1 MTLTAD
7 QVPPAPA
14 PTDTAPAREPPT
26 WVGLA
31 ALAGAT
37 DQLSL
42 KRGDVLVRQGEP
54 SDTLYFVLSG
64 RFTVQL
70 DGDDAPI
77 TEIGQGRSIGEI
89 GFFAGLPRT
98 ATVVAKRDSRVL
110 AITRERFRAIGEA
123 SPEIRDAVIL
133 SLASRVSESNRH
145 AVPAPAPVRTLI
157 VMPAGASGP
166 SPRFLDGLRRVF
178 ATASRAVFLTPD
190 VIAEKFPGRALDD
203 AGVSN
208 WLNGLES
215 DADFVVYL
223 ADDTLTDWTRKC
235 IRQADAILLVGEMRA
250 AAALNPS
257 ERFALSIHPRSARRL
272 VLLHEARTQVASG
285 TAAWLEPRDV
295 FMHHHVALQDTADI
309 ARLFRFIAGRAVGF
323 VAGGGGALGSAH
335 LGVYKAFCEAGAD
348 FDILG
353 GTSVGAAMMAAFAC
367 GADAERVDQGTRNI
381 FVTSRAFRRLT
392 LPRYGLIDHKV
403 FDRALRAEYGD
414 TTIED
419 LWRPFFAVS
428 SNLSEHKPQIH
439 RSGPVW
445 QAVRASGA
453 IPGVLPPFFT
463 RNGDML
469 VDGAVMDNV
478 PLAPM
483 RALKSG
489 PNVIAILGPDN
500 AMRYPV
506 DYDAIPGP
514 IELAALML
522 NPFSRRRLPQAPNVL
537 QVIMLSM
544 AANRPSDLRLSK
556 TDVAIWPEI
565 PGDCRF
571 TNWDRHNEIFLHA
584 HRGAAAWIEARLS
597 EQDAGVLA
605 VVGRA

>member
-7 QVPPAPA
+7 QASPAPA
-14 PTDTAPAREPPT
+14 PTDTVPAREPPT

-37 DQLSL
+37 DQLLL

-64 RFTVQL
+64 RFTVHL
-70 DGDDAPI
+70 DGDDTPI
-77 TEIGQGRSIGEI
+77 SEIGQGRSIGEI
-89 GFFAGLPRT
+89 GFFARLPRT

-110 AITRERFRAIGEA
+110 AITRERFHAIGEA
-123 SPEIRDAVIL
+123 LPEIRDAVIL

-145 AVPAPAPVRTLI
+145 PVPAPAPGRTLA
-157 VMPAGASGP
+157 VMAAGASAP
-166 SPRFLDGLRRVF
+166 SPRFLDGLRGVF
-178 ATASRAVFLTPD
+178 TAASRAIFLTPE
-190 VIAEKFPGRALDD
+190 VIAEKFPGCALDD
-203 AGVSN
+203 ADVSN

-223 ADDTLTDWTRKC
+223 ADDNLTDWTRKC
-235 IRQADAILLVGEMRA
+235 IRQADAVLLVGEMRA
-250 AAALNPS
+250 AATLNPC

-309 ARLFRFIAGRAVGF
+309 ARLFRFVAGRAVGF

-367 GADAERVDQGTRNI
+367 GADAERADQGTRNI

-403 FDRALRAEYGD
+403 FDRGLRAEYG
-414 TTIED
+414 
-419 LWRPFFAVS
+419 
-428 SNLSEHKPQIH
+428 
-439 RSGPVW
+439 G
-445 QAVRASGA
+445 
-453 IPGVLPPFFT
+453 
-463 RNGDML
+463 
-469 VDGAVMDNV
+469 
-478 PLAPM
+478 
-483 RALKSG
+483 
-489 PNVIAILGPDN
+489 
-500 AMRYPV
+500 
-506 DYDAIPGP
+506 
-514 IELAALML
+514 
-522 NPFSRRRLPQAPNVL
+522 
-537 QVIMLSM
+537 
-544 AANRPSDLRLSK
+544 
-556 TDVAIWPEI
+556 
-565 PGDCRF
+565 
-571 TNWDRHNEIFLHA
+571 
-584 HRGAAAWIEARLS
+584 
-597 EQDAGVLA
+597 
-605 VVGRA
+605 